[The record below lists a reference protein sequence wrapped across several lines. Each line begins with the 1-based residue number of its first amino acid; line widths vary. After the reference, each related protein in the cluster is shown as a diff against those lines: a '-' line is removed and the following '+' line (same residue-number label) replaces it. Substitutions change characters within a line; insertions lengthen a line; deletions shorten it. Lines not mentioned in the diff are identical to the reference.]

1 VIDHGVRLDYRRVT
15 HLIKLVDN
23 QLGWYKIVYTI
34 IIMSVRWLS
43 PLCVPPLVI
52 VSLWSLSVCPL
63 SRMLW
68 KGGVSSE
75 MVARLIAGHL
85 ARTARR
91 WVGVWS
97 AGETLTRNS
106 RVWYSAW
113 KIKKDTGSP
122 LLFDRQ
128 KGSLA
133 IYHSN
138 LGGKEREREKW
149 PTFMRVLILPF
160 SFHFSLIL
168 LLAVFSFCKCS
179 GRVCLSDLRP
189 PCILFSNPI
198 FPLLLLFFLF

>member
-1 VIDHGVRLDYRRVT
+1 MIDHGVRLDYRRGT

-85 ARTARR
+85 ARTARS

-106 RVWYSAW
+106 RAWYSAW
-113 KIKKDTGSP
+113 KIKKKDTGFP

-138 LGGKEREREKW
+138 LGGKEREREMAYFHARSYS
-149 PTFMRVLILPF
+149 PFLF
-160 SFHFSLIL
+160 SF
-168 LLAVFSFCKCS
+168 
-179 GRVCLSDLRP
+179 LSYTSPSR
-189 PCILFSNPI
+189 
-198 FPLLLLFFLF
+198 LLLL